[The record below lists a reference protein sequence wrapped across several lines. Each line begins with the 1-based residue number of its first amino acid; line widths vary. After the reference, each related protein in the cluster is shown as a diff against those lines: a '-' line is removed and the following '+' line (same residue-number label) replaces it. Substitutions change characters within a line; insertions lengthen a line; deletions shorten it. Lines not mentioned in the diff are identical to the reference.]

1 MQKNA
6 TEKKKKVINSNL
18 CLHAEHV
25 SKSSLE
31 GFAPHLTCPVWRS
44 GGRRSSF
51 PAWSR
56 TPAGRCGRASSDR
69 SGRPCTRPG
78 RRDTGS
84 RRRQTPP
91 RGSPRWGLHPDI
103 RPWGAERS
111 SIGPVSFR
119 SSFSWLQIRSEV
131 KWSVCY
137 LVDNRNSQAEVLD
150 GSLNWFISLS
160 LSEAVVLPSSPSR
173 NTWPKLG

>member
-1 MQKNA
+1 MKSLFQFHSH
-6 TEKKKKVINSNL
+6 SNL
-18 CLHAEHV
+18 CHPAERA
-25 SKSSLE
+25 SESSLE
-31 GFAPHLTCPVWRS
+31 DFAPHLTCPVWRS
-44 GGRRSSF
+44 GGRRSSS

-78 RRDTGS
+78 HRGTGS
-84 RRRQTPP
+84 RRRRTPP
-91 RGSPRWGLHPDI
+91 RGSPRSGLRPDI

-111 SIGPVSFR
+111 AIGPVSFR
-119 SSFSWLQIRSEV
+119 SGLTWLQIRSEV
-131 KWSVCY
+131 CVCY
-137 LVDNRNSQAEVLD
+137 LVDNRNTQAEVLD

-173 NTWPKLG
+173 NTRPEES